1 MCAGSVIALGMFDG
15 VHIGH
20 RELIRTS
27 LRVAAET
34 GCRPI
39 AFTFLNH
46 PAELFGP
53 LPRLLTTSEERISTL
68 KSLGIDVE
76 AVRFDAAM
84 ADTPPADF
92 AAMLVNEYGMKH
104 AVMGFNYSFGAKG
117 AGNAETM
124 RELGSTLGFES
135 SIVLPVKLNGI
146 TVSSSIIRKLIESGN
161 LEEANVL
168 LGAPYAITS
177 HIVGS
182 RKIGR
187 SIGFPTA
194 NFRDISG
201 KVLPRSGVYV
211 TLAGMDGKTMQ
222 AITNVGNNP
231 TVGGMET
238 TVETHILN
246 FSGDIY
252 GKTLRVEFLKRLRDD
267 RRFPSVPDLA
277 AQINEDVRCAR
288 EYFALR
294 VAK

>member
-1 MCAGSVIALGMFDG
+1 MCVGSVIALGMFDG

-20 RELIRTS
+20 RELIRTA

-76 AVRFDAAM
+76 AVQFDAAM

-135 SIVLPVKLNGI
+135 SIVC
-146 TVSSSIIRKLIESGN
+146 R
-161 LEEANVL
+161 
-168 LGAPYAITS
+168 
-177 HIVGS
+177 
-182 RKIGR
+182 
-187 SIGFPTA
+187 
-194 NFRDISG
+194 
-201 KVLPRSGVYV
+201 
-211 TLAGMDGKTMQ
+211 
-222 AITNVGNNP
+222 
-231 TVGGMET
+231 
-238 TVETHILN
+238 
-246 FSGDIY
+246 
-252 GKTLRVEFLKRLRDD
+252 
-267 RRFPSVPDLA
+267 
-277 AQINEDVRCAR
+277 
-288 EYFALR
+288 
-294 VAK
+294 

>member
-1 MCAGSVIALGMFDG
+1 MCVGSVIALGMFDG

-20 RELIRTS
+20 RELIRTA

-46 PAELFGP
+46 PAELLGP

-117 AGNAETM
+117 AGDSETM
-124 RELGSTLGFES
+124 RKLGNALGFES

-146 TVSSSIIRKLIESGN
+146 TVSSSRIRTLIESGN
-161 LEEANVL
+161 LEEANIL

-177 HIVGS
+177 NIVGS

-194 NFRDISG
+194 NFRGISG

-222 AITNVGNNP
+222 SLTNVGNNP
-231 TVGGMET
+231 TVGGVET

>member
-1 MCAGSVIALGMFDG
+1 MCVGSVIALGMFDG

-20 RELIRTS
+20 RELIRTA

-76 AVRFDAAM
+76 AVQFDAAM

-146 TVSSSIIRKLIESGN
+146 TVSSSIIRKLIESGE

-194 NFRDISG
+194 NFRGISG

-211 TLAGMDGKTMQ
+211 TLAGMDGKQCSRLPML
-222 AITNVGNNP
+222 
-231 TVGGMET
+231 ET
-238 TVETHILN
+238 TRPWAAW
-246 FSGDIY
+246 
-252 GKTLRVEFLKRLRDD
+252 KQRLKRIYSTFPATSMV
-267 RRFPSVPDLA
+267 RRSGSNFL
-277 AQINEDVRCAR
+277 NG
-288 EYFALR
+288 
-294 VAK
+294 

>member
-1 MCAGSVIALGMFDG
+1 MCMGSVIALGMFDG

-20 RELIRTS
+20 RELIRTA
-27 LRVAAET
+27 LRVSAET

-46 PAELFGP
+46 PSELFGS
-53 LPRLLTTSEERISTL
+53 LPRLLTTSDERISTL
-68 KSLGIDVE
+68 RSLGIDVE
-76 AVRFDAAM
+76 AVRFDASM
-84 ADTPPADF
+84 ANTPPADF
-92 AAMLVNEYGMKH
+92 AAMLVNEHGMKH
-104 AVMGFNYSFGAKG
+104 AVMGFNYSFGARG

-124 RELGSTLGFES
+124 RELGKALCFES

-146 TVSSSIIRKLIESGN
+146 AVSSSRIRKLIESGD
-161 LEEANVL
+161 LEEANIL

-182 RKIGR
+182 RRIGR
-187 SIGFPTA
+187 SMGFPTA
-194 NFRDISG
+194 NFRGISG
-201 KVLPRSGVYV
+201 KVLPKSGVYV
-211 TLAGMDGKTMQ
+211 THAKIDGKTMQ
-222 AITNVGNNP
+222 SLTNVGNNP

-252 GKTLRVEFLKRLRDD
+252 GKALRVEFLKRLRDD
-267 RRFPSVPDLA
+267 RKFPSVPDLA
-277 AQINEDVRCAR
+277 AQINEDVKCAK
-288 EYFALR
+288 EYFALK